1 MGTSRSLDENRRVAE
16 RYMAALPAGFDE
28 LARLRHDEFEEEWPQ
43 SGETIRGH
51 ANYRAIHEG
60 YPGGT
65 PETESQRLLGS
76 EDRWVLTPSF
86 TPIRILGTGDTY
98 TAVFSAVYPELGAQ
112 WIVAIIELRD
122 GKVIKQTTYF
132 APPFEAAAWRAPWV
146 DREPEAIQPEAI
158 QKVR

>member
-1 MGTSRSLDENRRVAE
+1 MDRSRSLDENRRVVE
-16 RYMAALPAGFDE
+16 RYVAALPAGFDE
-28 LARLRHDEFEEEWPQ
+28 LARLRHEEFVEEWPQ

-76 EDRWVLTPSF
+76 EDRWVLTPTF

-112 WIVAIIELRD
+112 WIVAIIELRE
-122 GKVIKQTTYF
+122 GKVIRQTTYF
-132 APPFEAAAWRAPWV
+132 APPFEAAAWRAAWV
-146 DREPEAIQPEAI
+146 ERKPEQVQE
-158 QKVR
+158 VR